1 MIVRDPLSDGL
12 FSVQAYMVFK
22 NHDQSD
28 DSSGMMSK
36 TPTSKFLGKTR
47 AGNSQYTSTNSS
59 VGGLEYSKYSE
70 QDVQEE
76 FLRLYTQLEMLKEK
90 NMRIGNRHLASKITA
105 MQDAA
110 RSHDHVQSENPSR
123 TLGKLNNTLDVVPEK
138 TGEDESPVKVKRQS
152 VSFASE
158 TEPCGDGAV
167 KDNNSCS
174 TIAEEAAAGAASI
187 ELKSRDERNE
197 SPAADRNGRY
207 LKSGHAR
214 THAIV
219 INLDD
224 KSRFTEEVT
233 V

>member
-1 MIVRDPLSDGL
+1 
-12 FSVQAYMVFK
+12 
-22 NHDQSD
+22 
-28 DSSGMMSK
+28 
-36 TPTSKFLGKTR
+36 
-47 AGNSQYTSTNSS
+47 
-59 VGGLEYSKYSE
+59 
-70 QDVQEE
+70 
-76 FLRLYTQLEMLKEK
+76 
-90 NMRIGNRHLASKITA
+90 LASKITA

-123 TLGKLNNTLDVVPEK
+123 PLGKLNNTLDVVPEK
-138 TGEDESPVKVKRQS
+138 SGNETNTEDDAPVKIKRQS
-152 VSFASE
+152 VSFAADPE
-158 TEPCGDGAV
+158 VGADSAP
-167 KDNNSCS
+167 KDNNSCGK
-174 TIAEEAAAGAASI
+174 IVEEAAAEGAGASI
-187 ELKSRDERNE
+187 ELKSRDERSE

>member
-1 MIVRDPLSDGL
+1 
-12 FSVQAYMVFK
+12 MVFK
-22 NHDQSD
+22 NHEQSE

-36 TPTSKFLGKTR
+36 TPTSKFLGKAR
-47 AGNSQYTSTNSS
+47 SGNSQYTSTNSS
-59 VGGLEYSKYSE
+59 MGGLEYSKYSE
-70 QDVQEE
+70 KDVQDE
-76 FLRLYTQLEMLKEK
+76 FLRLYTQLELLKEK
-90 NMRIGNRHLASKITA
+90 NMRIGNRHLASKIIA

-123 TLGKLNNTLDVVPEK
+123 PLGKLNNTLNVVPEK
-138 TGEDESPVKVKRQS
+138 SVNDVNVEDTTPIKLKRQS
-152 VSFASE
+152 VSFAGTE
-158 TEPCGDGAV
+158 TNDDPIV
-167 KDNNSCS
+167 KDSNSFKA
-174 TIAEEAAAGAASI
+174 AEEAVAGVSI
-187 ELKSRDERNE
+187 ELRMSKDEKKD
-197 SPAADRNGRY
+197 SLAADQNGRY

>member
-1 MIVRDPLSDGL
+1 
-12 FSVQAYMVFK
+12 MVFK

-36 TPTSKFLGKTR
+36 TPTSKFLGKAR

-76 FLRLYTQLEMLKEK
+76 FLRLYTQLELLKEK

-123 TLGKLNNTLDVVPEK
+123 SLGKLNNTLDIVPEK
-138 TGEDESPVKVKRQS
+138 SGNDVNAEDDTPVKIKRQS

-158 TEPCGDGAV
+158 TETGGDSTV

-174 TIAEEAAAGAASI
+174 KIIEEVTAEGAGASI

>member
-1 MIVRDPLSDGL
+1 M
-12 FSVQAYMVFK
+12 
-22 NHDQSD
+22 
-28 DSSGMMSK
+28 
-36 TPTSKFLGKTR
+36 
-47 AGNSQYTSTNSS
+47 
-59 VGGLEYSKYSE
+59 GGLDYSKYTE

-76 FLRLYTQLEMLKEK
+76 FLRLYTQLEVLKEK
-90 NMRIGNRHLASKITA
+90 NMRMGNRHLASKITA

-110 RSHDHVQSENPSR
+110 RSHDQPER
-123 TLGKLNNTLDVVPEK
+123 TLSKINNTLCVVQEQTVNDIILEEP
-138 TGEDESPVKVKRQS
+138 PVKTKRQS

-158 TEPCGDGAV
+158 TETNNDAGSNMNKEKVLEEIASSS
-167 KDNNSCS
+167 KD
-174 TIAEEAAAGAASI
+174 ASI
-187 ELKSRDERNE
+187 ELTTKEDRNE
-197 SPAADRNGRY
+197 SPSVDRNGKY